1 MLAGVA
7 LIMTT
12 SSAQQIQPGDRPAGN
27 LRGTRSPAVGRHG
40 MIATSQTLASAAG
53 LRVLQDGGNAIDAA
67 VTAAA
72 VLAVVEPSMNGIGGD
87 LLAIVYDAK
96 TKKVYGLDS
105 TGRSA
110 YTATPEEFAKRGLT
124 SMPGRGPLTVDVP
137 GVVEG
142 WHQLLTRF
150 GTIGL
155 AKALGPAITFAREGF
170 PVAELM
176 ANEWKENEKTLSSDP
191 ATAATFLPDGKPMKL
206 GDIFANPRLARTLEV
221 IAREGRDAFYKGSI
235 ARAIVADMKTR
246 NGLLDLR
253 DFADHKA
260 DWVDPISVNYR
271 GYDVLEMPPSTQGFV
286 ALEMLNIM
294 EGFDLKAMG
303 HNSANYLHVVTEAKR
318 IAFADRSAV
327 LADRDAM
334 PKDVLQTLLSKDYA
348 AGRRKEIDMAKA
360 AKGYVSGLPGVAA
373 RPTQD
378 FAGPPIE
385 RRLDTDF
392 AGSDLGDTIY
402 MTAADGQG
410 NVVSFIQS
418 LFGSFGAGFVAGE
431 TGVTLH
437 NRGSGFNL
445 QPGHPNQIGPHKRP
459 LHTLVPAMIVKDG
472 VPWVSF
478 GVMGGDN
485 QAQAHA
491 QVVANFVDFGMHVQ
505 EAGDAARM
513 RHMGQN
519 LALESGIGAE
529 VRKAL
534 AAKGHTIT
542 DGRGAMGGYQ
552 AIFIDPNTRVLLG
565 GSDLRKDGL
574 AIGW

>member
-1 MLAGVA
+1 MRHLLLVLAGAA

-12 SSAQQIQPGDRPAGN
+12 SSAQQIQPGDRPSGN
-27 LRGTRSPAVGRHG
+27 LRGSRSPAVGRHG

-53 LRVLQDGGNAIDAA
+53 LKVLQDGGNAIDAA
-67 VTAAA
+67 VAAAA

-96 TKKVYGLDS
+96 TRKVYGLDS

-110 YTATPEEFAKRGLT
+110 YAATPAEFKRRGLT
-124 SMPGRGPLTVDVP
+124 EMPGKGPLSVDVP
-137 GVVEG
+137 GVIEG

-150 GTIGL
+150 GTIPL
-155 AKALGPAITFAREGF
+155 AKAIAPAIGYARDGY

-176 ANEWKENEKTLSSDP
+176 ASEWRDNEKTLAADP
-191 ATAATFLPDGKPMKL
+191 HTAATFLPQGKPMKQ

-221 IAREGRDAFYKGSI
+221 IAKEGRDAFYKGSI
-235 ARAIVADMKTR
+235 ARAIAADMKAR
-246 NGLLDLR
+246 DGLLDLR

-260 DWVDPISVNYR
+260 DWVDPISTNYR

-294 EGFDLKAMG
+294 EGFDIKAMG
-303 HNSANYLHVVTEAKR
+303 HNSADYLHVVTEAKR
-318 IAFADRSAV
+318 IAFADRGAV

-334 PKDVLQTLLSKDYA
+334 PKDVLTTLLSKDYA
-348 AGRRKEIDMAKA
+348 STRRKDINMAKVTPRFTTGIA
-360 AKGYVSGLPGVAA
+360 TAQSASPD
-373 RPTQD
+373 D
-378 FAGPPIE
+378 FYG
-385 RRLDTDF
+385 R
-392 AGSDLGDTIY
+392 DLGDTIY
-402 MTAADGQG
+402 LTAADSQG

-431 TGVTLH
+431 TGITLH

-445 QPGHPNQIGPHKRP
+445 TPGHPNEIGPHKRP

-472 VPWVSF
+472 KPWVSF

-491 QVVANFVDFGMHVQ
+491 QIVANFVDFGMHVQ

-513 RHMGQN
+513 RHMGQQ

-534 AAKGHTIT
+534 EAKGHVIR
-542 DGRGAMGGYQ
+542 DGRAQMGGYQ
-552 AIFIDPNTRVLLG
+552 AICIDPSTGVLLG

>member
-1 MLAGVA
+1 
-7 LIMTT
+7 
-12 SSAQQIQPGDRPAGN
+12 
-27 LRGTRSPAVGRHG
+27 

-53 LRVLQDGGNAIDAA
+53 LRVLQGGGNAIDAA

-87 LLAIVYDAK
+87 LLALVYDAK
-96 TKKVYGLDS
+96 TKKVHGLDS

-110 YTATPEEFAKRGLT
+110 YAATPEEFAKRDVAE
-124 SMPGRGPLTVDVP
+124 MPLRGVLPVDVP

-150 GTIGL
+150 GTISL
-155 AKALGPAITFAREGF
+155 AKAIAPAITIARDGF

-176 ANEWKENEKTLSSDP
+176 ANEWRDQLPTLSADP
-191 ATAATFLPDGKPMKL
+191 ATAATFLPDGTPPKL

-221 IAREGRDAFYKGSI
+221 IATEGRDAFYLGSI
-235 ARAIVADMKTR
+235 ARAIVADIKQR
-246 NGLLDLR
+246 NGLLEMR
-253 DFADHKA
+253 DFADHTA
-260 DWVDPISVNYR
+260 DWVEPISTNYR

-294 EGFDLKAMG
+294 EGFDIKKLG
-303 HNSANYLHVVTEAKR
+303 HNTADYLHVVTEAKR
-318 IAFADRSAV
+318 IAFADRSAF
-327 LADRDAM
+327 LADRDHM
-334 PKDVLQTLLSKDYA
+334 PKDVLARLLSKDYA

-360 AKGYVSGLPGVAA
+360 AEHYGPS
-373 RPTQD
+373 RD
-378 FAGPPIE
+378 FSAK
-385 RRLDTDF
+385 
-392 AGSDLGDTIY
+392 DLGDTVY
-402 MTAADGQG
+402 LTAADGQG

-445 QPGHPNQIGPHKRP
+445 RAGHANQIGPHKRP
-459 LHTLVPAMIVKDG
+459 LHTLVPAMIMKDG
-472 VPWVSF
+472 TPWMSF

-491 QVVANFVDFGMHVQ
+491 QIVANVADFGMHVQ

-513 RHMGQN
+513 RHMDTN

-534 AAKGHTIT
+534 EARGHTII
-542 DGRGAMGGYQ
+542 DGRGSMGGYQ
-552 AIFIDPNTRVLLG
+552 AIYVDPKTGVLLG

>member
-1 MLAGVA
+1 
-7 LIMTT
+7 
-12 SSAQQIQPGDRPAGN
+12 
-27 LRGTRSPAVGRHG
+27 
-40 MIATSQTLASAAG
+40 MIATSQSLASAAG
-53 LRVLQDGGNAIDAA
+53 LKVLQDGGNAIDAA

-72 VLAVVEPSMNGIGGD
+72 VLAVVEPNMNGIGGD
-87 LLAIVYDAK
+87 LLAIVYDPK
-96 TKKVYGLDS
+96 TRNAYGLDS

-110 YTATPEEFAKRGLT
+110 YAATPEEYAKRGLKE
-124 SMPGRGPLTVDVP
+124 MPGRGVLTVDVP
-137 GVVEG
+137 GVIEG
-142 WHQLLTRF
+142 WHQLLARF
-150 GTIGL
+150 GTISL
-155 AKALGPAITFAREGF
+155 AMAMAPAITMARNGF

-176 ANEWKENEKTLSSDP
+176 ANEWQNNLETLSADP
-191 ATAATFLPDGKPMKL
+191 ATAATFLPDGKPPKQ
-206 GDIFANPRLARTLEV
+206 GDIFGNPRLARTMDV
-221 IAREGRDAFYKGSI
+221 IAKEGPDAFYKGSI
-235 ARAIVADMKTR
+235 ARAIVADIKSR

-260 DWVDPISVNYR
+260 EWVDPINSNYR

-294 EGFDLKAMG
+294 EGFDIKKLG
-303 HNSANYLHVVTEAKR
+303 HNTADYLHVVTEAKR
-318 IAFADRSAV
+318 IAFADRGAF
-327 LADRDAM
+327 LADRDHM
-334 PKDVLQTLLSKDYA
+334 QKDVLKRLLSKDYA
-348 AGRRKEIDMAKA
+348 AERRKEIDMAKA
-360 AKGYVSGLPGVAA
+360 AKTYGPTRDFSG
-373 RPTQD
+373 Q
-378 FAGPPIE
+378 
-385 RRLDTDF
+385 
-392 AGSDLGDTIY
+392 DLGDTIY
-402 MTAADGQG
+402 LTAADGQG

-445 QPGHPNQIGPHKRP
+445 TPKHPNQIGPHKRP
-459 LHTLVPAMIVKDG
+459 LHTLVPAMIMKDG
-472 VPWVSF
+472 KPWASF

-505 EAGDAARM
+505 ETGDAARM
-513 RHMGQN
+513 RHSDNG

-534 AAKGHTIT
+534 EARGHVIL
-542 DGRGAMGGYQ
+542 DGRGQMGGYQ
-552 AIFIDPNTRVLLG
+552 AIFIDPKTGVLLG